1 MDRDDAY
8 LAQMRDTVRKVK
20 SYTDGMTREEFLN
33 DEKTQS
39 AVTMQLILIGELSK
53 KLSIITKERID
64 LPWRKM
70 AGLRDVAVHDY
81 FSLDTEAIWDTITN
95 HFALLEEKLSGDSSH

>member
-1 MDRDDAY
+1 MDRDEAY
-8 LAQMRDTVRKVK
+8 LAQMRDTVRKVR
-20 SYTDGMTREEFLN
+20 SYTDGTTREQFLS

-39 AVTMQLILIGELSK
+39 AVTMQLILIGELTK
-53 KLSIITKERID
+53 KLSAATKERID

-70 AGLRDVAVHDY
+70 AGLRDIAVHDY

-95 HFALLEEKLSGDSSH
+95 HFTLLEEKLGSDGTH

>member
-20 SYTDGMTREEFLN
+20 SYTDGITREEFLN

-53 KLSIITKERID
+53 KLSIITKERIN

-70 AGLRDVAVHDY
+70 AGLRDIAVHDY

-95 HFALLEEKLSGDSSH
+95 HFALLEEKLGGEGSH